1 MRKKTNCQVLA
12 LILILAVFM
21 LSGCQEDTQE
31 QAIGEVNG
39 DIITQKQFDQH
50 YRMVLSWYQQTYGE
64 VDEKNDQ
71 ELVANLKDS
80 SFQDL
85 VVQKLILQESERRG
99 IEADLEQVEQD
110 LEAIR
115 AQRDQL
121 EENGYQKF
129 LDENGFD
136 EEFLKQEWITQ
147 NLFVQLQDEVTSD
160 IVVTEEEAQNY
171 YEENKTVFEHPA
183 GKEIYHILVEDQE
196 KANEV
201 LKQLNEGK
209 SFGELAAQYSIDPG
223 SKSRGGDVGLVNE
236 DTNFVEPFK
245 KAALEL
251 SPGTLLTTPVESE
264 FGFHIIKAGQQLDE
278 GVWPYSKVQDD
289 IEASLLRYKQEE
301 SFNQFLE
308 DLQAKAEIKDFRK
321 S

>member
-1 MRKKTNCQVLA
+1 MHKKIHYLMLVL
-12 LILILAVFM
+12 IIMFSVFM
-21 LSGCQEDTQE
+21 LAGCQEDDQE

-39 DIITQKQFDQH
+39 EAITQKQFDQH
-50 YRMVLSWYQQTYGE
+50 YRMVLSWYQQNYGE
-64 VDEKNDQ
+64 VDEEDQ
-71 ELVANLKDS
+71 ELVTNLKDS

-85 VVQKLILQESERRG
+85 VVQKLVLQESKKRG
-99 IEADLEQVEQD
+99 IEPDLEQVEQD

-115 AQRDQL
+115 TQRNQL

-136 EEFLKQEWITQ
+136 DEFLKEEWITQ
-147 NLFVQLQDEVTSD
+147 DLYVQLQNEVTSD
-160 IVVTEEEAQNY
+160 VKVTEEEAQVY
-171 YEENKTVFEHPA
+171 YGENEAVFQHPA
-183 GKEIYHILVEDQE
+183 GKEIYHILVENQE
-196 KANEV
+196 KASEV
-201 LKQLNEGK
+201 LKQLNEGG
-209 SFGELAAQYSIDPG
+209 SFAELAAQYSIDPG
-223 SKSRGGDVGLVNE
+223 SKSRGGDVGVVNE

-251 SPGTLLTTPVESE
+251 SPGILMTTPVESE

-278 GVWPYSKVQDD
+278 GVWPFSKVQDD
-289 IEASLLRYKQEE
+289 IEASLLKYKKDE

-308 DLQAKAEIKDFRK
+308 DMQADAKIEDFRK

>member
-1 MRKKTNCQVLA
+1 MHKRIHYLMLVLITVLA
-12 LILILAVFM
+12 VSLLA
-21 LSGCQEDTQE
+21 GCQEDNQE

-39 DIITQKQFDQH
+39 EAITQKQFDQH
-50 YRMVLSWYQQTYGE
+50 YRMVLSYYQQQYGE
-64 VDEKNDQ
+64 VDEEKDQ
-71 ELVANLKDS
+71 ELVANLRDS

-115 AQRDQL
+115 TQRNQL

-136 EEFLKQEWITQ
+136 DEFLKQEWITQ
-147 NLFVQLQDEVTSD
+147 NLYVQLRNEVTGD
-160 IVVTEEEAQNY
+160 VKVTEEEAQVY
-171 YEENKTVFEHPA
+171 YEENEAVFQHPA
-183 GKEIYHILVEDQE
+183 GKEIFHILVENQE
-196 KANEV
+196 KASEV
-201 LKQLNEGK
+201 LTQLNQGA
-209 SFGELAAQYSIDPG
+209 SFAELAAQYSNDPG
-223 SKSRGGDVGLVNE
+223 SKARGGDVGVVNE

-251 SPGTLLTTPVESE
+251 SPGALLTTPVESE

-278 GVWPYSKVQDD
+278 GVWPFSKVQND
-289 IEASLLRYKQEE
+289 IEASLLRYKQDE

-308 DLQAKAEIKDFRK
+308 DLQANAEIEDFRK

>member
-1 MRKKTNCQVLA
+1 MHKKIHYLMLVL
-12 LILILAVFM
+12 IIMFSVFM
-21 LSGCQEDTQE
+21 LAGCQEDDQE

-39 DIITQKQFDQH
+39 EAITQKQFDQH
-50 YRMVLSWYQQTYGE
+50 YRMVLSWYQQNYGE
-64 VDEKNDQ
+64 VDEEDQ
-71 ELVANLKDS
+71 ELVTNLKDS

-85 VVQKLILQESERRG
+85 VVQKLVLQESKKRG
-99 IEADLEQVEQD
+99 IEPDLEQVEQD

-115 AQRDQL
+115 TQRNQL

-136 EEFLKQEWITQ
+136 DEFLKEEWITQ
-147 NLFVQLQDEVTSD
+147 DLYVQLQNEVTSD
-160 IVVTEEEAQNY
+160 IKVTEEEAQVY
-171 YEENKTVFEHPA
+171 YEENEAAFQHPA
-183 GKEIYHILVEDQE
+183 GKEIYHILVENQE
-196 KANEV
+196 KASEV
-201 LKQLNEGK
+201 LKQLNEGG
-209 SFGELAAQYSIDPG
+209 SFAELAAQYSIDTG
-223 SKSRGGDVGLVNE
+223 SKSRGGDVGVVNE

-251 SPGTLLTTPVESE
+251 SPATLMTTPVESE

-278 GVWPYSKVQDD
+278 GLWPFSKVQDD
-289 IEASLLRYKQEE
+289 IEASLLKYKKDE

-308 DLQAKAEIKDFRK
+308 DMQADAKIEDFRK